1 MNQNS
6 CTNER
11 FINEKN
17 TKMQLTIVNRDFIIM
32 LNIHVF
38 GFLKKKFD
46 PNAKLSEQT
55 IVKLDFI
62 NNESFLDLLKRVN
75 IEPNELGDCFINGSV
90 VMTGNEIIP
99 DESRVSLFSVGML
112 LHEGGQ
118 YLKYKSIYEGN
129 L

>member
-6 CTNER
+6 CTNES
-11 FINEKN
+11 FINEKSSRL
-17 TKMQLTIVNRDFIIM
+17 QLTIVKSDFIIM

-46 PNAKLSEQT
+46 HNAKLSEQT
-55 IVKLDFI
+55 IVKLDFKS
-62 NNESFLDLLKRVN
+62 NESFLDLLKRVN

-99 DESRVSLFSVGML
+99 DESRISLFGVGML
-112 LHEGGQ
+112 LHEGGE
-118 YLKYKSIYEGN
+118 YLKYKSIYEAN
-129 L
+129 M